1 MSGGSFHSTAL
12 RMVERFTMV
21 DADNIDYEATIED
34 PNVYTRPWKMAFGVW
49 KRAPADYE
57 NFEYACHEGNRSM
70 ELTEVLFKDKAKP
83 AGGPPPSVKP

>member
-1 MSGGSFHSTAL
+1 M
-12 RMVERFTMV
+12 
-21 DADNIDYEATIED
+21 YEATIED

>member
-1 MSGGSFHSTAL
+1 
-12 RMVERFTMV
+12 
-21 DADNIDYEATIED
+21 
-34 PNVYTRPWKMAFGVW
+34 MAFGVW